1 MRLRHSAG
9 DRSILSR
16 RAAARVLAWVR
27 ESSRLGWVAVLAALL
42 VCGSCRT
49 DGPGSSPAPLSVAAA
64 ANLAAVC
71 EELGAAF
78 EAQTGISVLFSFGS
92 TAFLA
97 HQIENGAPFDVYA
110 AADVEHV
117 DKLVEKGFL
126 LSDSRAVYARGRLVV
141 WVPPG
146 SQVSP
151 SNLQDLASDQ
161 VRIIALAKPAV
172 APYGRAAVETLRSLR
187 LWDQVR
193 PKLVYA
199 QNVLMARQFAESG
212 NADVAFTAS
221 SVLKAEVGRQIEVD
235 EQLHGPIDQALGI
248 VRGSSRSADA
258 RRFTQFVLG
267 EQGQTLLRRFGYRS
281 PPRTGIHLRPAAI
294 EPPLDPSVQLAS
306 SATLCATTCQKNHGV
321 PSGQPEHNMSGRPA
335 FWTFRPAWKR
345 HPHVCYTG
353 ELPSENDLNTISSIK
368 E

>member
-1 MRLRHSAG
+1 MTVRHNAG
-9 DRSILSR
+9 VRPALPHQ
-16 RAAARVLAWVR
+16 ATTHVTLASSG
-27 ESSRLGWVAVLAALL
+27 ESSRLAWMAALVAVLLG
-42 VCGSCRT
+42 GSCRPN
-49 DGPGSSPAPLSVAAA
+49 GPTTSPTPLSVAAA
-64 ANLAAVC
+64 ANLAVVC

-78 EAQTGISVLFSFGS
+78 EAQTGVKVLFSFGS

-126 LSDSRAVYARGRLVV
+126 LSESRAVYARGRLVV

-146 SQVSP
+146 AQVSP
-151 SNLQDLASDQ
+151 SKLQDLAGDEM
-161 VRIIALAKPAV
+161 RIIALAKPEV

-187 LWDQVR
+187 LWDQVQ

-221 SVLKAEVGRQIEVD
+221 SVLKAGVGRRIEVN
-235 EQLHGPIDQALGI
+235 EKLHGPIDQALGI

-258 RRFTQFVLG
+258 HRFAQFVLD
-267 EQGQTLLRRFGYRS
+267 EQGQSLLRRFGYRS
-281 PPRTGIHLRPAAI
+281 PPREG
-294 EPPLDPSVQLAS
+294 
-306 SATLCATTCQKNHGV
+306 G
-321 PSGQPEHNMSGRPA
+321 
-335 FWTFRPAWKR
+335 
-345 HPHVCYTG
+345 
-353 ELPSENDLNTISSIK
+353 
-368 E
+368 

>member
-1 MRLRHSAG
+1 MRLRDNARV
-9 DRSILSR
+9 RSILPQ
-16 RAAARVLAWVR
+16 RATTQVTLVSAG
-27 ESSRLGWVAVLAALL
+27 ESSRLAWVAVWVALF
-42 VCGSCRT
+42 VCGSCRPN
-49 DGPGSSPAPLSVAAA
+49 GPTTSPTPLSVAAA

-71 EELGAAF
+71 EELGVAF
-78 EAQTGISVLFSFGS
+78 EARTGVKVVFSFGS

-117 DKLVEKGFL
+117 DRLVEKGFL
-126 LSDSRAVYARGRLVV
+126 VSDSRAVYARGRLVV

-146 SQVSP
+146 TQVSP
-151 SNLQDLASDQ
+151 SKLQDLAGDEI
-161 VRIIALAKPAV
+161 RIIALAKPEV

-187 LWDQVR
+187 LWDQVQ

-248 VRGSSRSADA
+248 LRGSSRSADA
-258 RRFTQFVLG
+258 RRFAQFVVG
-267 EQGQTLLRRFGYRS
+267 EDGQTLLRRFGYRS
-281 PPRTGIHLRPAAI
+281 PPRTG
-294 EPPLDPSVQLAS
+294 D
-306 SATLCATTCQKNHGV
+306 
-321 PSGQPEHNMSGRPA
+321 
-335 FWTFRPAWKR
+335 
-345 HPHVCYTG
+345 
-353 ELPSENDLNTISSIK
+353 
-368 E
+368 